1 MSYDV
6 DVVRKDFPILE
17 RLVRGWPLVYLDSAA
32 TSQKPVAVL
41 DAERDYYEQ
50 HNAAAHRGVH
60 TLAEEAT
67 EAYEAARSKVA
78 GFIRVA
84 DDEVVFTKNST
95 ESINLVAYALSNAS
109 TAGAPAARFALGPGD
124 EIAITE
130 MEHHSNIVPWQLLC
144 QRTGAT
150 LRWLGLTDDGRLDL
164 TDLEQVVN
172 PRTRLLAFVHQS
184 NILGTLN
191 PVETLVARAREV
203 GALTLLDACQS
214 VPNYPVDL
222 PALGVDFAVFS
233 GHKMLGPTGIGV
245 LYGGS
250 MIETVT
256 LERTTFAAPPQRFE
270 AGVPMIAQA
279 VGLGAAVDYLDGLGM
294 DAVAAHE
301 AELTARA
308 LDVLTAVP
316 GLRLIGPAT
325 TQARGGVVS
334 FAVEDVHPHDVGAY
348 LDARGIAVR
357 VGHHCAHP
365 VCARYGVPATT
376 RASFAPYT
384 TLAEIDALGE
394 ALGGVRAFFR
404 A

>member
-1 MSYDV
+1 
-6 DVVRKDFPILE
+6 
-17 RLVRGWPLVYLDSAA
+17 
-32 TSQKPVAVL
+32 
-41 DAERDYYEQ
+41 
-50 HNAAAHRGVH
+50 
-60 TLAEEAT
+60 
-67 EAYEAARSKVA
+67 
-78 GFIRVA
+78 
-84 DDEVVFTKNST
+84 
-95 ESINLVAYALSNAS
+95 
-109 TAGAPAARFALGPGD
+109 
-124 EIAITE
+124 
-130 MEHHSNIVPWQLLC
+130 
-144 QRTGAT
+144 
-150 LRWLGLTDDGRLDL
+150 
-164 TDLEQVVN
+164 
-172 PRTRLLAFVHQS
+172 
-184 NILGTLN
+184 
-191 PVETLVARAREV
+191 
-203 GALTLLDACQS
+203 
-214 VPNYPVDL
+214 
-222 PALGVDFAVFS
+222 
-233 GHKMLGPTGIGV
+233 
-245 LYGGS
+245 